1 MMRAVLAHR
10 PWVTGLSPW
19 RMFRGALALLV
30 IALVTSWLAG
40 CRTVPT
46 PAPAISEPWEVRR
59 AALQQRD
66 RFNLSGRIAVAAAD
80 EGFSARL
87 RWQQQGQRSQLALD
101 GPLGV
106 GGVRITADGDRLNVV
121 SSKGQQLDDDAARQ
135 EVQARLG
142 FEPPIAS
149 LRYWVLGVPDPTHPA
164 DEVLDNEKRLA
175 TLKQDGWQIEYTAY
189 SPVQGEW
196 RPSKMTLK
204 RDDVRVRLLVD
215 GWGS

>member
-1 MMRAVLAHR
+1 ML
-10 PWVTGLSPW
+10 
-19 RMFRGALALLV
+19 RGALAFLV
-30 IALVTSWLAG
+30 IGLLTSWLAA
-40 CRTVPT
+40 CRTVP
-46 PAPAISEPWEVRR
+46 ISVPGSVPPSQPWEVRR
-59 AALQQRD
+59 AALQQRE
-66 RFNLSGRIAVAAAD
+66 RFDLSGRIAVAAAD

-87 RWQQQGQRSQLALD
+87 RWAQKGQRSQLALD

-121 SSKGQQLDDDAARQ
+121 NSKGQQLDSDAAR
-135 EVQARLG
+135 EEMHARLG

-164 DEVLDNEKRLA
+164 DEVLDDEKRL
-175 TLKQDGWQIEYTAY
+175 TSLKQDGWQIDYTAY

>member
-1 MMRAVLAHR
+1 M
-10 PWVTGLSPW
+10 
-19 RMFRGALALLV
+19 
-30 IALVTSWLAG
+30 
-40 CRTVPT
+40 
-46 PAPAISEPWEVRR
+46 RR
-59 AALQQRD
+59 AALQQRE
-66 RFNLSGRIAVAAAD
+66 RFDLSGRIAVAAAD

-87 RWQQQGQRSQLALD
+87 RWAQKGHRSQLALD

-106 GGVRITADGDRLNVV
+106 GGVRITADGDMLNVV
-121 SSKGQQLDDDAARQ
+121 NSKGQQLDSDAAR
-135 EVQARLG
+135 EEMQARLG

-164 DEVLDNEKRLA
+164 DEVLDDEKRLA
-175 TLKQDGWQIEYTAY
+175 SLKQDGWQIDYTAY
-189 SPVQGEW
+189 SPVRGEW